1 MYCESLLIVIT
12 IEIFFFCFCNIFVLW
27 IPWSIRA
34 RGCKLLNVL
43 SILQYLVLHAVFMWT
58 KKNFYA
64 NEVYNTKIWSTYN
77 VYIKELNFYLF
88 HSSTTCRGST
98 KLSSSFRK
106 KLELDYTMAGR
117 CSSTRASAFVTRKR
131 QRCSWNPPNR
141 NPNTRWE
148 APTDSCYLG

>member
-43 SILQYLVLHAVFMWT
+43 SILQYLELQSSCEL

-98 KLSSSFRK
+98 KLFSSFRK

-148 APTDSCYLG
+148 DPTDSCYLG